1 MFHEREIEAGE
12 QAEAGERDATI
23 ARIRAGL
30 GGEGSDECIECG
42 DEIPAARRK
51 ALPSAERC
59 ITCQSRL
66 ERKGVARLARYD
78 L

>member
-1 MFHEREIEAGE
+1 MFDEREIEAGA
-12 QAEAGERDATI
+12 QAEAGERDAAI

-30 GGEGSDECIECG
+30 HGEGSDDCIDCG
-42 DEIPAARRK
+42 CEIPPARRA

-59 ITCQSRL
+59 VGCQSIH
-66 ERKGVARLARYD
+66 ERKGAARRARLD

>member
-1 MFHEREIEAGE
+1 MFDEREIEAGE
-12 QAEAGERDATI
+12 QAEAGERAAAI

-30 GGEGSDECIECG
+30 HGEGSDECVDCG
-42 DEIPAARRK
+42 CGIPAARRA

-59 ITCQSRL
+59 VTCQSRH
-66 ERKGVARLARYD
+66 ERKGAARLARYD

>member
-1 MFHEREIEAGE
+1 MFDEREIEAGA
-12 QAEAGERDATI
+12 QAEAGERDAAI

-30 GGEGSDECIECG
+30 DGEGSDECIECG
-42 DEIPAARRK
+42 DEIPAARRQ

-66 ERKGVARLARYD
+66 ERIGAARRA
-78 L
+78 